1 MLCRS
6 VKTALT
12 LFWSLEFHCL
22 QDGQVLWSEFQS
34 GDGAEVSFDGVQN
47 IEFGAE
53 IGSVVGRTD
62 EWPGSA
68 VAEAFVEGDLFVFRK
83 LIRVDVF
90 DDWKMFRCW
99 AEVLTEGQDG
109 DVMFQEIVH
118 RLEDFVVTFAKSKHD
133 AGFGGDV
140 AVDHVLGFFKDCQGA
155 LIFGT

>member
-1 MLCRS
+1 MLR
-6 VKTALT
+6 
-12 LFWSLEFHCL
+12 
-22 QDGQVLWSEFQS
+22 SEFQS
-34 GDGAEVSFDGVQN
+34 GKRAEVSFDGVQN

-53 IGSVVGRTD
+53 IGCVVRGAN
-62 EWPGSA
+62 EWTGCA

-140 AVDHVLGFFKDCQGA
+140 TVDHVLGFFQNG
-155 LIFGT
+155 